1 MLVAFA
7 GPDGAGKTTQVKRV
21 RQWLD
26 QAGWQ
31 TEIIDRWDILDA
43 AKFPECRF
51 IDSTRQE
58 MPLIISEM
66 EGLSRAMFLFWSVSL
81 TMRKMDLSDPS
92 CIYLVD
98 GYWMKHG
105 AAEIEFG
112 CDPAWVEATVRC
124 LPPADLTFYIDIDPE
139 EAWRRKPDVTP
150 YECARNNEVNF
161 HNFVTH
167 QNNLRSRL
175 LGWTR
180 EYGWEYV
187 SSMQDPDQ
195 VTEQIC
201 NRLVRQLVHDPD
213 SDADLLVATTR
224 VGAAESSR

>member
-21 RQWLD
+21 SQWLE

-31 TEIIDRWDILDA
+31 TEIIDRWDILNAD
-43 AKFPECRF
+43 KFPECRF
-51 IDSTRQE
+51 INSTRQE
-58 MPLIISEM
+58 MPICIFEM

-81 TMRKMDLSDPS
+81 TMRKIDLADRSR
-92 CIYLVD
+92 IYLVD

-150 YECARNNEVNF
+150 YECARNGEVSFENF
-161 HNFVTH
+161 IIH
-167 QNNLRSRL
+167 QSKLRNRL
-175 LGWTR
+175 LGWAR
-180 EYGWEYV
+180 DYGWEHV
-187 SSMQDPDQ
+187 SSMQDPAQ

-201 NRLVRQLVHDPD
+201 NHLVQHLLPAPD
-213 SDADLLVATTR
+213 CQDNLLMAVTAKT
-224 VGAAESSR
+224 SR